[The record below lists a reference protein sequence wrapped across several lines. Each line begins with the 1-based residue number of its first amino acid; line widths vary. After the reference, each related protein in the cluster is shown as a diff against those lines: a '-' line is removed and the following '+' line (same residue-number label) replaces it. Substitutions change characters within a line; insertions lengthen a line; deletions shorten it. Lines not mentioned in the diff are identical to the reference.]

1 MYLCEYI
8 YIKYN
13 ISFIYTYIY
22 NIYTFL
28 NYNENES
35 VNLKE
40 EELGSILLPEY
51 FLLNIKEMKTVLSYI
66 L

>member
-1 MYLCEYI
+1 MCVSIYI
-8 YIKYN
+8 YNIY
-13 ISFIYTYIY
+13 ISFIYTYTY
-22 NIYTFL
+22 NIYTFP

-40 EELGSILLPEY
+40 EELGSILLPES
-51 FLLNIKEMKTVLSYI
+51 FLLNIKEMKTVLSYM

>member
-1 MYLCEYI
+1 MILFKI
-8 YIKYN
+8 YIPRELPS
-13 ISFIYTYIY
+13 IWSLI
-22 NIYTFL
+22 NIYTFP

-40 EELGSILLPEY
+40 EELGSILLPES
-51 FLLNIKEMKTVLSYI
+51 FLLNIKEMKTVLSYM